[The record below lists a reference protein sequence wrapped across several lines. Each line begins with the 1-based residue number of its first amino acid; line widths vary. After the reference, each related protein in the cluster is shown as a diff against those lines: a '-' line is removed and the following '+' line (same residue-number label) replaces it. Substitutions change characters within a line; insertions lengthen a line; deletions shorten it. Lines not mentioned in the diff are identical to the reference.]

1 MFVRAEQTYRYAAGV
16 ITKGVTMSAD
26 HVLSWAG
33 LLSAV
38 LFLTLIVVIA

>member
-1 MFVRAEQTYRYAAGV
+1 
-16 ITKGVTMSAD
+16 MSAD